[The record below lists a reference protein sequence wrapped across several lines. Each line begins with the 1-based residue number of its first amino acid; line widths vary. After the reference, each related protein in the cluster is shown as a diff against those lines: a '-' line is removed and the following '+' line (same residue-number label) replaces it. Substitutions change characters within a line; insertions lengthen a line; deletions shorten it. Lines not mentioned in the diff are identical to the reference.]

1 MFNQQKE
8 NYDMN
13 VTLAEIAKLRATT
26 QAGMMDC
33 KNALIE
39 ANGDF
44 ERAVEIIREKGKM
57 IASKRSDRTASE
69 GVVVAKVV
77 DGKAYMVC
85 LACET
90 DFVSQTEGFG
100 ATVNEIMD
108 VAIAADAADVEA
120 LLAAKN
126 AEGRTIADLVT
137 EKSGQTSE
145 KCEIAYY
152 ARIEAPYC
160 AQYVHFNKKLGS
172 IIGFNKEVPAEL
184 AHEVCMQA
192 TAMGPIAISPADCPA
207 DVIEKER
214 KIGME
219 AARLEGKP
227 EAMLERIAEGKVQ
240 KFLKENTL
248 LEQPSNSNPKESVG
262 AHIKSV
268 DAEATVVAY
277 KRFSLND

>member
-1 MFNQQKE
+1 MA
-8 NYDMN
+8 
-13 VTLAEIAKLRATT
+13 VTLTDIKKLRDKT

-33 KNALIE
+33 KKALEE
-39 ANGDF
+39 AGGDMQ
-44 ERAVEIIREKGKM
+44 RAIEIIREKGKLV
-57 IASKRSDRTASE
+57 AAKRSDRTASE
-69 GVVVAKVV
+69 GVVVAAAAE
-77 DGKAYMVC
+77 GKAYIVC

-90 DFVSQTEGFG
+90 DFVAQVDTFG
-100 ATVNEIMD
+100 ATAQTILD
-108 VAIAADAADVEA
+108 IAMANDAANLEA
-120 LLAAKN
+120 LMGCPTAD
-126 AEGRTIADLVT
+126 GRTVADLVT
-137 EKSGQTSE
+137 EKTGQTGE
-145 KCEIAYY
+145 KVEVPFYN
-152 ARIEAPYC
+152 RVEAPFC
-160 AQYVHFNKKLGS
+160 TQYVHFNKKLGS
-172 IIGFNKEVPAEL
+172 ILGFNKEVPAEL

-262 AHIKSV
+262 AHIKAV

-277 KRFSLND
+277 KRFALEA